1 MKMFKKI
8 MAVAL
13 TAVMAVSMLT
23 GCAFTDKLKN
33 DHVLDAMS
41 DVASAYAK
49 RDDTSKVDT
58 IKFESK
64 SSLNTEL
71 KNLLKDAKA
80 EDVKNY
86 EYGEVVDRKV
96 DGKVDGK
103 YIVTAVKIEKSTSS
117 VSEFKNYA
125 AELLAGLD
133 QDKFVAKA
141 ELSKDGKTATVEAG
155 VKVDGFKT
163 KDGKTTVYYAVVLV
177 EAEALKK

>member
-13 TAVMAVSMLT
+13 VGVMALSMLT
-23 GCAFTDKLKN
+23 GCAVTDKLKN

-49 RDDTSKVDT
+49 RDEASTVDT

-64 SSLNTEL
+64 TSLNTEL

-80 EDVKNY
+80 EDVEKY
-86 EYGEVVDRKV
+86 EN
-96 DGKVDGK
+96 GKVVAVNDNK
-103 YIVTAVKIEKSTSS
+103 YIVTAVEIEKSTSS

-125 AELLAGLD
+125 LEILAGLK
-133 QDKFVAKA
+133 QTGVKAKT
-141 ELSKDGKTATVEAG
+141 EMSNNGKTATVKAG

-163 KDGKTTVYYAVVLV
+163 ADSKTVYYAVVLV
-177 EAEALKK
+177 EAVAKV

>member
-49 RDDTSKVDT
+49 KDDTSTVDT

-80 EDVKNY
+80 EDVEKY
-86 EYGEVVDRKV
+86 EGGKV
-96 DGKVDGK
+96 VDGK
-103 YIVTAVKIEKSTSS
+103 YIVTAVEIEKSTSS

-125 AELLAGLD
+125 LEILAGLG
-133 QDKFVAKA
+133 QNGFEAKS
-141 ELSKDGKTATVEAG
+141 ERSNNGKTATFKAG

-163 KDGKTTVYYAVVLV
+163 ADSKTVYYAVVLV
-177 EAEALKK
+177 EAVAKV

>member
-49 RDDTSKVDT
+49 KDDTSTVDT

-64 SSLNTEL
+64 TSLNTEL

-80 EDVKNY
+80 EDVEKY
-86 EYGEVVDRKV
+86 EGGKV
-96 DGKVDGK
+96 VDGK
-103 YIVTAVKIEKSTSS
+103 YIVTAVEIEKSTSS

-125 AELLAGLD
+125 LEILAGLG
-133 QDKFVAKA
+133 QNGFEAKS
-141 ELSKDGKTATVEAG
+141 ELSNNGKTATFKAG

-163 KDGKTTVYYAVVLV
+163 ADGKTVYYAVVLV
-177 EAEALKK
+177 EAVAKV

>member
-41 DVASAYAK
+41 DVASTYAK
-49 RDDTSKVDT
+49 RNETSKVDT

-80 EDVKNY
+80 EDVEKY
-86 EYGEVVDRKV
+86 EHGKV
-96 DGKVDGK
+96 VDGK

-117 VSEFKNYA
+117 VSDFKNYA
-125 AELLAGLD
+125 MEILAGLG
-133 QDKFVAKA
+133 QSNFEAKS
-141 ELSKDGKTATVEAG
+141 ELSNDGKTATVKAG

-163 KDGKTTVYYAVVLV
+163 ADSKTVYYAVVLV
-177 EAEALKK
+177 EAVAKV

>member
-49 RDDTSKVDT
+49 RDETSKVDT

-80 EDVKNY
+80 EDVESY
-86 EYGEVVDRKV
+86 EGGEV
-96 DGKVDGK
+96 VDGK

-125 AELLAGLD
+125 LEILAGLS
-133 QDKFVAKA
+133 QSTFEAKS
-141 ELSKDGKTATVEAG
+141 ELSNDGKTATVKAG

-163 KDGKTTVYYAVVLV
+163 ADSKTVYYAVVLV
-177 EAEALKK
+177 EAVAKV

>member
-41 DVASAYAK
+41 DVASTYAK
-49 RDDTSKVDT
+49 RDETSTVDT
-58 IKFESK
+58 VKFESK
-64 SSLNTEL
+64 TSLNTEL

-80 EDVKNY
+80 EDVEKYKN
-86 EYGEVVDRKV
+86 
-96 DGKVDGK
+96 GKVVTVNDNK
-103 YIVTAVKIEKSTSS
+103 YIVTAVEIEKSTSS

-125 AELLAGLD
+125 LEILAGLN
-133 QDKFVAKA
+133 QTGVKAKT
-141 ELSKDGKTATVEAG
+141 EMSNNGKTATVKAG

-163 KDGKTTVYYAVVLV
+163 ADSKTVYYAVVLV
-177 EAEALKK
+177 EAVVKV

>member
-49 RDDTSKVDT
+49 RDETSKVDT

-80 EDVKNY
+80 EDVEAY
-86 EYGEVVDRKV
+86 EGGEV
-96 DGKVDGK
+96 VDGK

-125 AELLAGLD
+125 LEILAGLG
-133 QDKFVAKA
+133 QPTFEAKS
-141 ELSKDGKTATVEAG
+141 ELSNDGKTATVKAG

-163 KDGKTTVYYAVVLV
+163 ADSKTVYYAVVLV
-177 EAEALKK
+177 EAVAKV

>member
-41 DVASAYAK
+41 DVASTYAK
-49 RDDTSKVDT
+49 RDETSTVDT
-58 IKFESK
+58 VKFESK
-64 SSLNTEL
+64 TSLNTEL

-80 EDVKNY
+80 EDVKAY
-86 EYGEVVDRKV
+86 E
-96 DGKVDGK
+96 DGKVVDGK
-103 YIVTAVKIEKSTSS
+103 YIVTAVEIEKSTSS

-125 AELLAGLD
+125 MEILAGLG
-133 QDKFVAKA
+133 QSNFEAKS
-141 ELSKDGKTATVEAG
+141 ELSNNGKTATFKAG

-163 KDGKTTVYYAVVLV
+163 ADSKTVYYAVVLV
-177 EAEALKK
+177 EAVAKV

>member
-49 RDDTSKVDT
+49 RDETSKVDT

-71 KNLLKDAKA
+71 KSLLKDAKA
-80 EDVKNY
+80 EDVEKY
-86 EYGEVVDRKV
+86 ENGKV
-96 DGKVDGK
+96 VDGK

-125 AELLAGLD
+125 LEILAGLG
-133 QDKFVAKA
+133 QPTFEAKA
-141 ELSKDGKTATVEAG
+141 ELSNSGKTATVKAG

-163 KDGKTTVYYAVVLV
+163 ADNSKTVYYAVVLV
-177 EAEALKK
+177 EAVAKA

>member
-49 RDDTSKVDT
+49 RDETNKVDT
-58 IKFESK
+58 IKFKSK

-80 EDVKNY
+80 EDVEKY
-86 EYGEVVDRKV
+86 EGGKV
-96 DGKVDGK
+96 VDGK
-103 YIVTAVKIEKSTSS
+103 YIVTAVEIEKSTSS

-125 AELLAGLD
+125 LEILAGLD
-133 QDKFVAKA
+133 QTGFEAKA
-141 ELSKDGKTATVEAG
+141 ELSNNGKTATFKAG

-163 KDGKTTVYYAVVLV
+163 ADGKTVYYAVVLV
-177 EAEALKK
+177 EAVAKV

>member
-41 DVASAYAK
+41 DVASTYAK
-49 RDDTSKVDT
+49 RDETSTVDT
-58 IKFESK
+58 VKFESK
-64 SSLNTEL
+64 TSLNTEL

-80 EDVKNY
+80 EDVEKY
-86 EYGEVVDRKV
+86 EN
-96 DGKVDGK
+96 GKVVTVNDNK
-103 YIVTAVKIEKSTSS
+103 YIVTAVEIEKSTSS

-125 AELLAGLD
+125 LEILAGLN
-133 QDKFVAKA
+133 QTEFKAKT
-141 ELSKDGKTATVEAG
+141 EMSNNGKTATVKAG

-163 KDGKTTVYYAVVLV
+163 ADSKTVYYAVVLV
-177 EAEALKK
+177 EAVAEV

>member
-41 DVASAYAK
+41 DVASTYAK
-49 RDDTSKVDT
+49 RDETSTVDT
-58 IKFESK
+58 VKFESK
-64 SSLNTEL
+64 TSLNTEL

-80 EDVKNY
+80 EDVEKY
-86 EYGEVVDRKV
+86 EN
-96 DGKVDGK
+96 GKVVTVNGNK
-103 YIVTAVKIEKSTSS
+103 YIVTAVEIEKSTSS

-125 AELLAGLD
+125 MDILAGLG
-133 QDKFVAKA
+133 QSNFEAKS
-141 ELSKDGKTATVEAG
+141 ELSNNGKTATVKAG

-163 KDGKTTVYYAVVLV
+163 ADSKTVYYAVVLV
-177 EAEALKK
+177 EAVAKV

>member
-41 DVASAYAK
+41 DAASAYAK
-49 RDDTSKVDT
+49 RDETSKVDT

-80 EDVKNY
+80 EDVEAY
-86 EYGEVVDRKV
+86 EGGKV
-96 DGKVDGK
+96 VDGK

-125 AELLAGLD
+125 LEILAGLG
-133 QDKFVAKA
+133 QPTFEAKS
-141 ELSKDGKTATVEAG
+141 ELSNDGKTATVKAG

-163 KDGKTTVYYAVVLV
+163 ADSKTVYYAVVLV
-177 EAEALKK
+177 EAVAKV

>member
-41 DVASAYAK
+41 DVASTYAK
-49 RDDTSKVDT
+49 RDETITVDT

-64 SSLNTEL
+64 TSLNTEL

-80 EDVKNY
+80 EDVEKY
-86 EYGEVVDRKV
+86 EDGTVVTVNDN
-96 DGKVDGK
+96 K
-103 YIVTAVKIEKSTSS
+103 YIVTAVEIEKSTSS

-125 AELLAGLD
+125 LEILAGLN
-133 QDKFVAKA
+133 QTEVKAKT
-141 ELSKDGKTATVEAG
+141 EMSNNGKTATVKAG

-163 KDGKTTVYYAVVLV
+163 ADNSKTVYYAVVLV
-177 EAEALKK
+177 EAVAKV

>member
-41 DVASAYAK
+41 DVASTYAK
-49 RDDTSKVDT
+49 RDETSTVDT

-64 SSLNTEL
+64 TSLNTEL

-80 EDVKNY
+80 EDVEKY
-86 EYGEVVDRKV
+86 E
-96 DGKVDGK
+96 DGKVVTVNDNK
-103 YIVTAVKIEKSTSS
+103 YIVTAVEIEKSTSS

-125 AELLAGLD
+125 LEILAGLN
-133 QDKFVAKA
+133 QTGVKAKT
-141 ELSKDGKTATVEAG
+141 EMSNNGKTATVKAG

-163 KDGKTTVYYAVVLV
+163 ADSKTVYYAVVLV
-177 EAEALKK
+177 EAVAKV

>member
-41 DVASAYAK
+41 DVASTYAK
-49 RDDTSKVDT
+49 RDETSTVDT

-64 SSLNTEL
+64 TSLNTEL

-80 EDVKNY
+80 EDVEKY
-86 EYGEVVDRKV
+86 EN
-96 DGKVDGK
+96 GKVVTVNDNK
-103 YIVTAVKIEKSTSS
+103 YIVTAVEIEKSTSS

-125 AELLAGLD
+125 MEILAGLN
-133 QDKFVAKA
+133 QIGFKAKT
-141 ELSKDGKTATVEAG
+141 EMSNNGKTATVKAG

-163 KDGKTTVYYAVVLV
+163 ADSKTVYYAVVLV
-177 EAEALKK
+177 EAVAKV

>member
-13 TAVMAVSMLT
+13 VGVMALSMLT
-23 GCAFTDKLKN
+23 GCAVTDKLKN

-49 RDDTSKVDT
+49 RDETSKVDT

-71 KNLLKDAKA
+71 KSLLKDAKA
-80 EDVKNY
+80 EDVEKY
-86 EYGEVVDRKV
+86 ENGKV
-96 DGKVDGK
+96 VDGK

-125 AELLAGLD
+125 LEILAGLG
-133 QDKFVAKA
+133 QPTFEAKA
-141 ELSKDGKTATVEAG
+141 ELSNSGKTATVKAG

-163 KDGKTTVYYAVVLV
+163 ADGKTVYYAVVLV
-177 EAEALKK
+177 EAVAKV

>member
-13 TAVMAVSMLT
+13 VGVMALSMLT
-23 GCAFTDKLKN
+23 GCAVTDKLKN

-49 RDDTSKVDT
+49 RDETSKVDT

-80 EDVKNY
+80 EDVEKY
-86 EYGEVVDRKV
+86 DGGKV
-96 DGKVDGK
+96 VDGK

-125 AELLAGLD
+125 LEILAGLD
-133 QDKFVAKA
+133 QTGFEAKA
-141 ELSKDGKTATVEAG
+141 EPSNNGKTATVKAG

-163 KDGKTTVYYAVVLV
+163 ADSKTVYYAVVLV
-177 EAEALKK
+177 EAVAKV

>member
-13 TAVMAVSMLT
+13 VGVMALSMLT
-23 GCAFTDKLKN
+23 GCAVTDKLKN

-49 RDDTSKVDT
+49 KDDTSTVDT

-64 SSLNTEL
+64 TSLNTEL

-80 EDVKNY
+80 EDVEKY
-86 EYGEVVDRKV
+86 EGGKV
-96 DGKVDGK
+96 VDGK
-103 YIVTAVKIEKSTSS
+103 YIVTAVEIEKSTSS

-125 AELLAGLD
+125 LEILAGLG
-133 QDKFVAKA
+133 QNGFEAKS
-141 ELSKDGKTATVEAG
+141 ELSNNGKTATFKAG

-163 KDGKTTVYYAVVLV
+163 ADGKTVYYAVVLV
-177 EAEALKK
+177 EAVAKV

>member
-41 DVASAYAK
+41 DVASTYAK
-49 RDDTSKVDT
+49 RNNTSTVDT

-64 SSLNTEL
+64 TSLNTEL

-80 EDVKNY
+80 EDVKAY
-86 EYGEVVDRKV
+86 EGGKV
-96 DGKVDGK
+96 VDGK
-103 YIVTAVKIEKSTSS
+103 YIVTAVEIEKSTSS

-125 AELLAGLD
+125 LEILAGLN
-133 QDKFVAKA
+133 QTGVKAKT
-141 ELSKDGKTATVEAG
+141 ELSNNGKTATVKAG

-163 KDGKTTVYYAVVLV
+163 ADSKTVYYAVVLV
-177 EAEALKK
+177 EAVAKV

>member
-41 DVASAYAK
+41 DVASTYAK
-49 RDDTSKVDT
+49 RDDTNKVDT
-58 IKFESK
+58 VKFESK
-64 SSLNTEL
+64 TSLNTEL

-80 EDVKNY
+80 EYVEKY
-86 EYGEVVDRKV
+86 ENGEVVTVNDN
-96 DGKVDGK
+96 K
-103 YIVTAVKIEKSTSS
+103 YIVTAVEIEKSTSS

-125 AELLAGLD
+125 LEILAGLNN
-133 QDKFVAKA
+133 KAGVVAKY
-141 ELSKDGKTATVEAG
+141 ELSSNGKTATVKAG

-163 KDGKTTVYYAVVLV
+163 ADNSKTVYYAVVLV
-177 EAEALKK
+177 ETVAKV

>member
-49 RDDTSKVDT
+49 KDDTSTVDT

-80 EDVKNY
+80 EDVEKY
-86 EYGEVVDRKV
+86 E
-96 DGKVDGK
+96 DGKVVDGK
-103 YIVTAVKIEKSTSS
+103 YIVTAVEIEKSTSS

-125 AELLAGLD
+125 LEILAGLG
-133 QDKFVAKA
+133 QNGFEAKS
-141 ELSKDGKTATVEAG
+141 ELSNNGKTATFKAG

-163 KDGKTTVYYAVVLV
+163 ADSKTVYYAVVLV
-177 EAEALKK
+177 EALPAVCWL

>member
-49 RDDTSKVDT
+49 KDDTSTVDT

-64 SSLNTEL
+64 TSLNTEL

-80 EDVKNY
+80 EDVEKY
-86 EYGEVVDRKV
+86 EGGKV
-96 DGKVDGK
+96 VDGK
-103 YIVTAVKIEKSTSS
+103 YIVTAVEIEKSTSS

-125 AELLAGLD
+125 LEILAGLG
-133 QDKFVAKA
+133 QDGFEAKS
-141 ELSKDGKTATVEAG
+141 ELSNNGKTATFKAG

-163 KDGKTTVYYAVVLV
+163 ADGKTVYYAVVLV
-177 EAEALKK
+177 EAVAKV

>member
-41 DVASAYAK
+41 DVASTYAK
-49 RDDTSKVDT
+49 RDENSTVDT

-64 SSLNTEL
+64 TSLNTEL

-80 EDVKNY
+80 EDVEKY
-86 EYGEVVDRKV
+86 EN
-96 DGKVDGK
+96 GKVVTVNDNK
-103 YIVTAVKIEKSTSS
+103 YIVTAVEIEKSTSS

-125 AELLAGLD
+125 MEILAGLG
-133 QDKFVAKA
+133 QSNFEAKS
-141 ELSKDGKTATVEAG
+141 ELSNNGKTATVKAG

-163 KDGKTTVYYAVVLV
+163 ADSKTVYYAVVLV
-177 EAEALKK
+177 EAVAKV

>member
-41 DVASAYAK
+41 DVASTYAK
-49 RDDTSKVDT
+49 RGETSTVDT
-58 IKFESK
+58 VKFESK
-64 SSLNTEL
+64 TSLNTEL

-80 EDVKNY
+80 EDVEKY
-86 EYGEVVDRKV
+86 ENGNVVTVNDN
-96 DGKVDGK
+96 K
-103 YIVTAVKIEKSTSS
+103 YIVTAVEIEKSTSS

-125 AELLAGLD
+125 MEILAGLG
-133 QDKFVAKA
+133 QSNSKAKY
-141 ELSKDGKTATVEAG
+141 ELSNNGKTATVKAG

-163 KDGKTTVYYAVVLV
+163 ADGKTVYYAVVLV
-177 EAEALKK
+177 EAVAKV

>member
-41 DVASAYAK
+41 DVASTYAK
-49 RDDTSKVDT
+49 RNEASTVDT
-58 IKFESK
+58 VKFESK
-64 SSLNTEL
+64 TSLNTEL

-80 EDVKNY
+80 EDVEKY
-86 EYGEVVDRKV
+86 EN
-96 DGKVDGK
+96 GKVVTVNDNK
-103 YIVTAVKIEKSTSS
+103 YIVTAVEIEKSTSS

-125 AELLAGLD
+125 LEILAGLNN
-133 QDKFVAKA
+133 KAGVKAKY
-141 ELSKDGKTATVEAG
+141 ELSNNGKTATVKAG

-163 KDGKTTVYYAVVLV
+163 ADSKTVYYAVVLV
-177 EAEALKK
+177 ETVANV

>member
-13 TAVMAVSMLT
+13 VGVMALSMLT
-23 GCAFTDKLKN
+23 GCAVTDKLKN

-41 DVASAYAK
+41 DVASTYAK
-49 RDDTSKVDT
+49 RDETSTVDT

-64 SSLNTEL
+64 TSLNTEL

-80 EDVKNY
+80 EDVEKY
-86 EYGEVVDRKV
+86 EK
-96 DGKVDGK
+96 GKVVTVNDNK
-103 YIVTAVKIEKSTSS
+103 YIVTAVEIEKSTSS

-125 AELLAGLD
+125 MEILAGLG
-133 QDKFVAKA
+133 QNGFEAKS
-141 ELSKDGKTATVEAG
+141 ELSNNGKTATFKAG

-163 KDGKTTVYYAVVLV
+163 ADSKTVYYAVVLV
-177 EAEALKK
+177 EAVAKV

>member
-41 DVASAYAK
+41 DVASTYAK
-49 RDDTSKVDT
+49 RDETITVDT

-64 SSLNTEL
+64 TSLNTEL

-80 EDVKNY
+80 EDVEKY
-86 EYGEVVDRKV
+86 ENGTVVTVNDN
-96 DGKVDGK
+96 K
-103 YIVTAVKIEKSTSS
+103 YIVTAVEIEKSTSS

-125 AELLAGLD
+125 LEILAGLN
-133 QDKFVAKA
+133 QTEVKAKT
-141 ELSKDGKTATVEAG
+141 EMSNNGKTATVKAG

-163 KDGKTTVYYAVVLV
+163 ADNSKTVYYAVVLV
-177 EAEALKK
+177 EAVAKV

>member
-49 RDDTSKVDT
+49 KDDTSTVDT

-64 SSLNTEL
+64 TSLNTEL

-80 EDVKNY
+80 EDVEKY
-86 EYGEVVDRKV
+86 ESGKV
-96 DGKVDGK
+96 VDGK
-103 YIVTAVKIEKSTSS
+103 YIVTAVEIEKSTSS

-125 AELLAGLD
+125 LEILAGLG
-133 QDKFVAKA
+133 QNGFEAKS
-141 ELSKDGKTATVEAG
+141 ELSNNGKTATFKAG

-163 KDGKTTVYYAVVLV
+163 ADGKTVYYAVVLV
-177 EAEALKK
+177 EAVAKV

>member
-49 RDDTSKVDT
+49 KDDTNKVDT

-64 SSLNTEL
+64 TSLNTEL

-80 EDVKNY
+80 KDVEAY
-86 EYGEVVDRKV
+86 EG
-96 DGKVDGK
+96 GKVVTVNDNK
-103 YIVTAVKIEKSTSS
+103 YIVTAVEIEKSTSS

-125 AELLAGLD
+125 LEILAGLN
-133 QDKFVAKA
+133 QDGVKAKT
-141 ELSKDGKTATVEAG
+141 EMSNNGKTATFKAG

-163 KDGKTTVYYAVVLV
+163 ADNSKTVYYAVVLV
-177 EAEALKK
+177 EAVAKA

>member
-13 TAVMAVSMLT
+13 VGVMALSMLT
-23 GCAFTDKLKN
+23 GCAVTDKLKN

-49 RDDTSKVDT
+49 RDETSKVDT

-80 EDVKNY
+80 EDVEKY
-86 EYGEVVDRKV
+86 DGGKV
-96 DGKVDGK
+96 VDGK
-103 YIVTAVKIEKSTSS
+103 YIVTAVEIEKSTSS

-125 AELLAGLD
+125 LEILAGLN
-133 QDKFVAKA
+133 QTGFKAKT
-141 ELSKDGKTATVEAG
+141 EMSNNGKTATVKAG

-163 KDGKTTVYYAVVLV
+163 ADSKTVYYAVVLV
-177 EAEALKK
+177 EAVAKV

>member
-49 RDDTSKVDT
+49 KDDTSTVDT

-80 EDVKNY
+80 EDVEKY
-86 EYGEVVDRKV
+86 EGGKV
-96 DGKVDGK
+96 VDGK
-103 YIVTAVKIEKSTSS
+103 YIVTAVEIEKSTSS

-125 AELLAGLD
+125 LEILAGLG
-133 QDKFVAKA
+133 QKGFEAKS
-141 ELSKDGKTATVEAG
+141 ELSNNGKTATFKAG

-163 KDGKTTVYYAVVLV
+163 ADSKTVYYAVVLV
-177 EAEALKK
+177 EAVAKV